1 MKNEHYRSKWR
12 TKKKTFVEQESVL
25 YNTEVLLKKRGEI
38 INQFTKNNITSRG
51 EKFFDSPQ
59 KIKKSTLEKTEESFF
74 EPIEVSKDKLDSI
87 KLKIFGNKNLSTT
100 IDKERYTQS
109 DVNGLLNKISS
120 KSISRDEAIN
130 SYNDIVEKSEKIA
143 RLRLTENQQKF
154 LEIINSF

>member
-1 MKNEHYRSKWR
+1 M
-12 TKKKTFVEQESVL
+12 
-25 YNTEVLLKKRGEI
+25 
-38 INQFTKNNITSRG
+38 
-51 EKFFDSPQ
+51 
-59 KIKKSTLEKTEESFF
+59 
-74 EPIEVSKDKLDSI
+74 SKDKLDSI